1 MSPLLVDG
9 LRLGGVLTL
18 GAAAQLAGRT
28 VRAAV
33 TSIAALTQRAE
44 HDIQKVEQATA
55 RAMSRAAVGEA
66 TPWVG

>member
-1 MSPLLVDG
+1 MMIDA

-18 GAAAQLAGRT
+18 GATAQLLGRT

-33 TSIAALTQRAE
+33 TSVGALTQRTE
-44 HDIQKVEQATA
+44 HDIQIVERETAQAMT
-55 RAMSRAAVGEA
+55 RAAVGEA